1 MLNQYETARKIIH
14 VDMDAFYASVEQRD
28 NPVLRGKPVAVGGD
42 GHRGVVAA
50 ASYEARKFG
59 VRSAMSSLMA
69 RQRCPELIFV
79 PTNINKYRDISLT
92 IRNIFRDYTDL
103 IEPLSLDEAYL
114 DVTANKA
121 GIPSATL
128 IAKEIKARIKVET
141 QLTAS
146 AGVSV
151 NKFLAKIAS
160 DYDKPDGLY
169 VITPDQVVEFVEKLP
184 VEKFFGVGKVT
195 ARKMH
200 EIGVK
205 NGLDLKKKELPQLL
219 RVFGKQGQYFFDIAR
234 GTDNRPVNPHRI
246 RKSVG
251 AEHTYTYDISTEE
264 GMAAKLAL
272 LAEEL
277 ALRVNR
283 NKFRGKTLT
292 LKIKYTD
299 FKQVTRSKTVP
310 QILLKEKEI
319 YALAMQ
325 LLQQSLLEKA
335 VRLLGI
341 SVSNAFEEQA
351 DAVQLT
357 LNF

>member
-1 MLNQYETARKIIH
+1 MLNHSETARKIIH

-28 NPVLRGKPVAVGGD
+28 NPELRGKPVAVGGD

-69 RQRCPELIFV
+69 RQRCPELIFI
-79 PTNINKYRDISLT
+79 PTNISKYRDISLT

-128 IAKEIKARIKVET
+128 IAKEIKARIKLET

-195 ARKMH
+195 TRKMH

-251 AEHTYTYDISTEE
+251 AEHTYSYDISTEE
-264 GMAAKLAL
+264 EMAAKLAL

-310 QILLKEKEI
+310 QILLKEKEM

-325 LLQQSLLEKA
+325 LLQQSPLEKA